1 MDYLF
6 NTPTGMMRRGKQYRV
21 NTDRFFHIM
30 NEGWF
35 VYIRRE
41 KEEIR
46 QEKGELET
54 NKGVAGPF
62 GTKVLA
68 NSHLEHVVHLAGLSG
83 ESQPKSRT
91 DSSGEDWRY

>member
-6 NTPTGMMRRGKQYRV
+6 NTTSKMRRRGKQYRV
-21 NTDRFFHIM
+21 NADRFFHIM

-35 VYIRRE
+35 VYMRRE
-41 KEEIR
+41 NE
-46 QEKGELET
+46 ELET

-68 NSHLEHVVHLAGLSG
+68 NSHLERVVHLTSLSG
-83 ESQPKSRT
+83 GDGAESRS